1 MKKLLLATASLLLAT
16 AAAAQL
22 YVPGETLNYRM
33 SYRARF
39 FPNTE
44 VAKVVMQ
51 TTEATLDGIPAYK
64 VYGYGQTTAA
74 FRWILPVRDAYT
86 VWVDP
91 QTLRTRRFDSDLH
104 EGDYTF
110 RSTYIFDW
118 HNLNV
123 HTRWQRRQDP
133 EKFRTMKISDKS
145 MDAIS
150 LYYNLRTEDDA
161 NIKEGYERDLE
172 MVLED
177 TVRYLKFRYECR
189 EVKKIKNL
197 GYFNTIKFR
206 CKIAT
211 SDGFA
216 FKGRHGVRGVD
227 LGRPQQDPAIHQIAH
242 QGGERMRISLFV

>member
-1 MKKLLLATASLLLAT
+1 MKKLLLATAALLLVT

-51 TTEATLDGIPAYK
+51 TTETTLDGIPAYK

-172 MVLED
+172 IVLED

-216 FKGRHGVRGVD
+216 FKDGTEFEV
-227 LGRPQQDPAIHQIAH
+227 
-242 QGGERMRISLFV
+242 